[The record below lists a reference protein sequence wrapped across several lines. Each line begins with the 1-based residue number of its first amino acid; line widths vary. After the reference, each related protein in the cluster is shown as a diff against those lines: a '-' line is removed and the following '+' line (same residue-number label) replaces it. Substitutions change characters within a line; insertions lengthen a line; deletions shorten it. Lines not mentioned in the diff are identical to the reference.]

1 MYVCI
6 GGGGGGS
13 REGEKKG
20 DIEDIWNAELSS
32 FSVFLRKV
40 QGCVCLRKKGEGGG
54 FFKSSFLGLLWLFTF
69 PSLRR
74 PPREYE
80 DGGWGECFPFLLW
93 PIGISFLFSLF
104 VL

>member
-6 GGGGGGS
+6 GG
-13 REGEKKG
+13 EGEKKG
-20 DIEDIWNAELSS
+20 DIEDIWNAELST
-32 FSVFLRKV
+32 FSVFLRKD